1 MSRSFL
7 ITLSLAVAGISSL
20 LLSAEPPRNIAP
32 KTTAT
37 IPRMLLEQRLDSARK
52 VYEQDLARFRG
63 AELAIDERLM
73 WWSERWLNAELALS
87 EKPAERTAAHEAH
100 VKRLKELEK
109 MFAHYAKIGQ
119 GRESDAQAAKYF
131 LAEAEIRLLEAAGN

>member
-1 MSRSFL
+1 MAL
-7 ITLSLAVAGISSL
+7 GLAVVGVSSL
-20 LLSAEPPRNIAP
+20 LLSAEPARNATP
-32 KTTAT
+32 KTAPQ
-37 IPRMLLEQRLDSARK
+37 IPMELLEERREAARK
-52 VYEQDLARFRG
+52 VYEEDLTRFRA
-63 AELAIDERLM
+63 AELAMDERLM

-119 GRESDAQAAKYF
+119 GRDSDARAATYF
-131 LAEAEIRLLEAAGN
+131 RAEAEIRLLEAAGK